1 LVTEFLARGSSNS
14 DSSFTDSGLSSEAF
28 AIQSYLLSSPDV
40 FAKVVNARVISMKL
54 ERFEA
59 LNTTNI
65 IEMYAGLDR
74 PEEGDGSQNCELA
87 ENEDE
92 ELVLISDI

>member
-1 LVTEFLARGSSNS
+1 
-14 DSSFTDSGLSSEAF
+14 
-28 AIQSYLLSSPDV
+28 
-40 FAKVVNARVISMKL
+40 
-54 ERFEA
+54 

-92 ELVLISDI
+92 GLVLISDI